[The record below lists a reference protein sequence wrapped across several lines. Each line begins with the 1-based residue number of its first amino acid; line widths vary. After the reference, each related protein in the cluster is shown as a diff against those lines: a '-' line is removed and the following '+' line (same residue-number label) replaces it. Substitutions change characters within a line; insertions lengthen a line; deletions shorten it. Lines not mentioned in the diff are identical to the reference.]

1 MTDLQTF
8 RNETREW
15 LAENCPASMRVPM
28 QNDKDTC
35 WGGRNPTFSC
45 EDQKLWMERMA
56 AKGWTA
62 PMWAV
67 EYGGGGLNRE
77 EAKVLREEMA
87 RIKARRPLNSFGI
100 DMLGPALIKFGSEEL
115 KRQHL
120 PPIVRGEIRWCQG
133 YSEPN
138 AGSDLAGLQTK
149 AMDMGNYFIVG
160 VWITVSI
167 FIKKHSIRE
176 GTVVNFILR

>member
-1 MTDLQTF
+1 
-8 RNETREW
+8 
-15 LAENCPASMRVPM
+15 M
-28 QNDKDTC
+28 Q
-35 WGGRNPTFSC
+35 
-45 EDQKLWMERMA
+45 RMA

-62 PMWAV
+62 PMWAT

-77 EAKVLREEMA
+77 EAKILREEMA
-87 RIKARRPLNSFGI
+87 KIKARRPLNSFGI

-115 KRQHL
+115 KMQHL

-149 AMDMGNYFIVG
+149 ATDMGDHF
-160 VWITVSI
+160 
-167 FIKKHSIRE
+167 
-176 GTVVNFILR
+176 VVNGQYGIDEKNVFLRCVSQLH